1 MKLGVLTVLFQ
12 ERPWEETLDY
22 LAAAGVQAVEVGTG
36 AYAGNAH
43 CDPESLLG
51 SRRALNEYR
60 RPLSHAA
67 C

>member
-36 AYAGNAH
+36 GYGQ
-43 CDPESLLG
+43 E
-51 SRRALNEYR
+51 
-60 RPLSHAA
+60 RPLRSRISPCQQERVKPIPALR
-67 C
+67 